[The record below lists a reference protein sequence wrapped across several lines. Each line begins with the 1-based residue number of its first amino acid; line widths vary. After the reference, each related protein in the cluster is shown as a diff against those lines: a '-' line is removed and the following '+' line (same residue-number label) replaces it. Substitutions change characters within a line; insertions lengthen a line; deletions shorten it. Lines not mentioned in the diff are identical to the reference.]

1 MLVNWVK
8 SLSRK
13 RKSAILAG
21 VDCVLI
27 PLAFWV
33 ALHLQMTSE
42 LALSTFQSSLTIF
55 PALLLSSLIYSFW
68 LGVASIQL
76 KDYEASAIGDTA
88 IFSILVALTGFLLC
102 RFMKVPVPD
111 TVHLVF
117 GIYFFVFSVISRA
130 ILLQVV
136 LVMYRLGTTRC
147 RVLIYGAGTTGVQL
161 VSALRTHEQ
170 IDPVAFVDDNISLQG
185 HQVARLPVYT
195 PRKVEKLV
203 KDHNIDRVLLA
214 MPSQSQPKQ
223 AQIARSLQE
232 MGLEVQ
238 ALPSFSQLI
247 GEEALVDKLQP
258 IHPNRFLNRDEVR
271 NALGDATQAYSDK
284 NVLIS
289 GAGGSIGAELCR
301 QIIDCRPAR
310 LVLFEM
316 SEIGLYQI
324 HQELSQ
330 LAKGSGVKIVPVLGN
345 VTNSTQV
352 AKVLAENEIQVILH
366 AAAYKHVPL
375 VELNPLPG
383 LYNNVLGTQTL
394 ALEAAAAGVER
405 FLLVSSDKAVRPTN
419 IMGASKRLA
428 ELVLQDL
435 ASRIPDNSV
444 PKFAVVR
451 FGNVLGSSG
460 SVVPLFKD
468 QISHGGPVTVT
479 HPDVARYF
487 MTVQEAV
494 NLVLQV
500 GAIADGGEIYVLDMG
515 KPVLI
520 QNLARQVIESAGYT
534 VRDDRNPDGDI
545 EIIFTGL
552 RPGEKMRE
560 ELSVSGTLVGT
571 VNKKIFQAIEESLSE
586 IEVAKAVHGL
596 RDAVRDQDED
606 AARVIANRWVE
617 PWDASQGANVAE
629 LSVVERLTPV
639 S

>member
-1 MLVNWVK
+1 MA
-8 SLSRK
+8 SL
-13 RKSAILAG
+13 AI
-21 VDCVLI
+21 
-27 PLAFWV
+27 
-33 ALHLQMTSE
+33 M
-42 LALSTFQSSLTIF
+42 
-55 PALLLSSLIYSFW
+55 PALLLSSLIFSYW
-68 LGVASIQL
+68 LGVSSIQL

-88 IFSILVALTGFLLC
+88 IFSALVTLTGFLLC
-102 RFMKVPVPD
+102 RFMRIPVPD
-111 TVHLVF
+111 AVYLVF

-130 ILLQVV
+130 VLLQIV
-136 LVMYRLGTTRC
+136 LAVYRLGTTRC

-161 VSALRTHEQ
+161 VLALRSHDQ

-185 HQVARLPVYT
+185 QQVARLPVYA
-195 PRKVEKLV
+195 PRRIEKLV
-203 KDHNIDRVLLA
+203 KDHSINRVLLA
-214 MPSQSQPKQ
+214 IPSQSQPKQ

-238 ALPSFSQLI
+238 TLPSFSQLI
-247 GEEALVDKLQP
+247 GEEALVDKLEP
-258 IHPNRFLNRDEVR
+258 VKPNRFLNRHEVR
-271 NALGDATQAYSDK
+271 NALGDAIHAYAGKS
-284 NVLIS
+284 VLIS
-289 GAGGSIGAELCR
+289 GAGGSIGSELCR
-301 QIIDCRPAR
+301 QIIGCRPSR

-316 SEIGLYQI
+316 SEVGLYQI
-324 HQELSQ
+324 HQELSE
-330 LAKGSGVKIVPVLGN
+330 LAKGSGVEIVPVLGT
-345 VTNSTQV
+345 VTNRVQV
-352 AKVLAENEIQVILH
+352 AKVLAEYEIQVILH

-383 LYNNVLGTQTL
+383 LYNNVIGTQTL
-394 ALEAAAAGVER
+394 ALEAASAGVER

-435 ASRIPDNSV
+435 ASRIPDTGI

-460 SVVPLFKD
+460 SVVPLFQD
-468 QISHGGPVTVT
+468 QISRGGPVTVT

-500 GAIADGGEIYVLDMG
+500 GAIADGGDVYVLDMG

-520 QNLARQVIESAGYT
+520 QNLACQIIESAGYT
-534 VRDDRNPDGDI
+534 VRDNNNPDGDI
-545 EIIFTGL
+545 EIEYIGL

-560 ELSVSGTLVGT
+560 ELSVTGTLVGT
-571 VNKKIFQAIEESLSE
+571 FNKKIFHAIEESLSE

-596 RDAVRDQDED
+596 RDAINNQDED
-606 AARVIANRWVE
+606 AARAIADRWVE
-617 PWDASQGANVAE
+617 PWDPYMDAEVAE
-629 LSVVERLTPV
+629 DVAVERLTPV